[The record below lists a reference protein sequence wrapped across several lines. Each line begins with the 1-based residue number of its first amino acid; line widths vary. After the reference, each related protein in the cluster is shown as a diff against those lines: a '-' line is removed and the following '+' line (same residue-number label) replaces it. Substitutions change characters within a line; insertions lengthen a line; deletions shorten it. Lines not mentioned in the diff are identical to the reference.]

1 MLLRH
6 RGEQHCREALE
17 HAQQRNDHLVSI
29 AGHAQKVVSRW
40 RPSYLL
46 WLHLLW
52 LYYYGYTSYGDAH
65 PEGEPLPVVVTAR
78 GLKGVHS
85 REHAV
90 PQGQHLARRVGH
102 GAETARLGDAVRGVR
117 AGLAAARLV
126 PQCGGE
132 RAEVVR
138 DGLLRL
144 GSGLGFG

>member
-1 MLLRH
+1 MATSCATPS
-6 RGEQHCREALE
+6 CR
-17 HAQQRNDHLVSI
+17 RDHD
-29 AGHAQKVVSRW
+29 
-40 RPSYLL
+40 YT
-46 WLHLLW
+46 
-52 LYYYGYTSYGDAH
+52 YYGYTYYDYTYYGYTYYGYTYYGYTYYGDAH

>member
-1 MLLRH
+1 MAII
-6 RGEQHCREALE
+6 GVA
-17 HAQQRNDHLVSI
+17 I
-29 AGHAQKVVSRW
+29 AGRATVSVAIVSR
-40 RPSYLL
+40 
-46 WLHLLW
+46 
-52 LYYYGYTSYGDAH
+52 
-65 PEGEPLPVVVTAR
+65 E
-78 GLKGVHS
+78 
-85 REHAV
+85 
-90 PQGQHLARRVGH
+90 HLARRVGH